1 MFLYIIT
8 YLVIVVCIRAVTR
21 AINNLVAPDR
31 LTSDAV
37 DVRQEL
43 DLRIG
48 ILTCFLL
55 SSFDLPSQHFLYIYY
70 LT

>member
-1 MFLYIIT
+1 MT
-8 YLVIVVCIRAVTR
+8 RAV
-21 AINNLVAPDR
+21 NNLVAPDR

-48 ILTCFLL
+48 MSLVSFTPVIICFALH
-55 SSFDLPSQHFLYIYY
+55 SMF
-70 LT
+70 